1 MAGDQNSLL
10 LFNAGLTYNAG
21 APNWLGAKAG
31 ETQRVSACS
40 APHIRCRSCFLKFTP
55 QPLSIGSAV
64 RLLACAVA
72 FCFCGSFPALGQGDS
87 SSPSQGLPFL
97 NTGADSVMSQIDMVE
112 IYLEQQNKHA
122 KLLEDQKLADKKLI
136 DSGVVSALDL
146 DAPNG
151 AIVEFNRARTL
162 LQAQNSKEAMK
173 HLQKAIAEY
182 PKFVSAHV
190 GLGLAYVDQEDP
202 GLARSEFE
210 TAAKLDDKFPG
221 SFLHLG
227 RLALSQN
234 DFPAAESA
242 LEKAA
247 ALQPKDA
254 NILSVLAYAQN
265 GNHEYRHAL
274 ETAQQVHALDH
285 KGMANVH
292 YVAAS
297 AAMSLKDFDTMERE
311 LKIFLSEDPTNAF
324 APVARKN
331 LATLEHN
338 KAVLAARA
346 GNSQAATTVSVSQAL
361 QTFPN
366 TDRLKAQLAGLGD
379 ESDSATC
386 GGDCDALAEAD
397 APKIGGSNGAAS
409 DVPPSTVGRASGVWT
424 IRKNVDD
431 VALFFSV
438 SSHGHMV
445 NDLEASNIQI
455 RDDNKPP
462 ERVVQFAPQSKLP
475 LRLALLVDTS
485 GSVHDRFSFE
495 KSAATKF
502 VQKVLSNPADLGFI
516 AGFATEPTVTQDFSA
531 NPVELGAGIDNLSNG
546 GGTALFDAVSF
557 ACRKLGAYPDDE
569 RVARVLVILS
579 DGEDNSSHTSLKQ
592 SVQVAERMGVT
603 IYTVST
609 KEGLGDKT
617 DADRV
622 LEVLAERSGGDAMFP
637 GDLHT
642 LGSSL
647 DKLRDLIRS
656 RYFIAYKPADF
667 QPNGSYHAISIIA
680 EKNGKHLQV
689 RARKGYHARLAAH
702 PN

>member
-1 MAGDQNSLL
+1 MAGDQNTFLS
-10 LFNAGLTYNAG
+10 FNAALTYNAD
-21 APNWLGAKAG
+21 APSWLGAKAT
-31 ETQRVSACS
+31 ETHRVSACS
-40 APHIRCRSCFLKFTP
+40 AGPHIRCRSCFLKSTL
-55 QPLSIGSAV
+55 QPLSIGSAA

-72 FCFCGSFPALGQGDS
+72 FCFFSGLLAQGQGDS
-87 SSPSQGLPFL
+87 SEPSQGLPFL
-97 NTGADSVMSQIDMVE
+97 NTGADSVMSQMDMVE
-112 IYLEQQNKHA
+112 LYLDQQNKHA

-202 GLARSEFE
+202 GHARSEFE

-297 AAMSLKDFDTMERE
+297 AAMSLKDFETMERE
-311 LKIFLSEDPTNAF
+311 LKLFLSEDPTNAF

-346 GNSQAATTVSVSQAL
+346 GHSQAVTTVSVSEVL

-366 TDRLKAQLAGLGD
+366 TDRLKTQLATLGD
-379 ESDSATC
+379 ESDNATC
-386 GGDCDALAEAD
+386 DDCGALAEAD
-397 APKIGGSNGAAS
+397 APKIGGSNGAAT

-445 NDLEASNIQI
+445 NDLEASNIEI

-462 ERVVQFAPQSKLP
+462 EKSCNLP
-475 LRLALLVDTS
+475 
-485 GSVHDRFSFE
+485 
-495 KSAATKF
+495 
-502 VQKVLSNPADLGFI
+502 
-516 AGFATEPTVTQDFSA
+516 
-531 NPVELGAGIDNLSNG
+531 
-546 GGTALFDAVSF
+546 
-557 ACRKLGAYPDDE
+557 
-569 RVARVLVILS
+569 
-579 DGEDNSSHTSLKQ
+579 
-592 SVQVAERMGVT
+592 
-603 IYTVST
+603 
-609 KEGLGDKT
+609 
-617 DADRV
+617 
-622 LEVLAERSGGDAMFP
+622 
-637 GDLHT
+637 
-642 LGSSL
+642 
-647 DKLRDLIRS
+647 RS
-656 RYFIAYKPADF
+656 RNFLCGWPC
-667 QPNGSYHAISIIA
+667 
-680 EKNGKHLQV
+680 
-689 RARKGYHARLAAH
+689 
-702 PN
+702 

>member
-1 MAGDQNSLL
+1 VQSVPQRL
-10 LFNAGLTYNAG
+10 LFY
-21 APNWLGAKAG
+21 
-31 ETQRVSACS
+31 R
-40 APHIRCRSCFLKFTP
+40 
-55 QPLSIGSAV
+55 AV
-64 RLLACAVA
+64 QLLASVVVFWLCGAIVA
-72 FCFCGSFPALGQGDS
+72 RAQILG
-87 SSPSQGLPFL
+87 L
-97 NTGADSVMSQIDMVE
+97 NLGPDAGMSQVDFAQ
-112 IYLEQQNKHA
+112 IYLETENRRVKNIEQLKAH
-122 KLLEDQKLADKKLI
+122 DKELV
-136 DSGVVSALDL
+136 DSGAVSALDL
-146 DAPNG
+146 EAPNG
-151 AIVEFNRARTL
+151 AVEEFNRARSL
-162 LQAQNSKEAMK
+162 MKAQNSKEALK
-173 HLQKAIAEY
+173 HLQKAVAQY
-182 PKFVSAHV
+182 PKFVSAHI

-202 GLARSEFE
+202 GRAKSEFE
-210 TAAKLDDKFPG
+210 EAAKLDDKFPG

-234 DFPAAESA
+234 DFTTAESA

-247 ALQPKDA
+247 SLRPKDVT
-254 NILSVLAYAQN
+254 ILSVLTYAQN
-265 GNHEYRHAL
+265 GTHQYRQAL
-274 ETAQQVHALDH
+274 ETAQLVHTLDH

-297 AAMSLKDFDTMERE
+297 AAMSLNDFETMERE
-311 LKIFLSEDPTNAF
+311 LKFFLSEDPTNAS
-324 APVARKN
+324 APVARQN
-331 LATLEHN
+331 LAAIEHN

-346 GNSQAATTVSVSQAL
+346 ANSQATATGAASQPV

-366 TDRLKAQLAGLGD
+366 TDRLKTQLTAVGN

-386 GGDCDALAEAD
+386 DDCGALAEAD
-397 APKIGGSNGAAS
+397 APKIGGNNGAAS
-409 DVPPSTVGRASGVWT
+409 DAPRSPVARTGGVWT

-455 RDDNKPP
+455 RDDNKAP
-462 ERVVQFAPQSKLP
+462 EKVVQFAPQSKLP

-495 KSAATKF
+495 KKAATKF

-531 NPVELGAGIDNLSNG
+531 DPVELGKGIDNLSNG
-546 GGTALFDAVSF
+546 GGTSLFDAVSF
-557 ACRKLGAYPDDE
+557 ACRKLGEYPDDE

-579 DGEDNSSHTSLKQ
+579 DGEDNSSHGTLKQ
-592 SVQVAERMGVT
+592 SIRVAERAGVT

-617 DADRV
+617 DADKV
-622 LEVLAERSGGDAMFP
+622 LEVLAESSGGEAMFP

-642 LGSSL
+642 LGASL

-656 RYFIAYKPADF
+656 RYFIAYKPAGF
-667 QPNGSYHAISIIA
+667 QPNGSYRTISIIA

-689 RARKGYHARLAAH
+689 RARKGYHARLEAS

>member
-1 MAGDQNSLL
+1 M
-10 LFNAGLTYNAG
+10 
-21 APNWLGAKAG
+21 
-31 ETQRVSACS
+31 
-40 APHIRCRSCFLKFTP
+40 RSRS
-55 QPLSIGSAV
+55 QPLSFKCARRRLAWVAAIWLWAEIAAVGQLPGINAGPDSAFAQV
-64 RLLACAVA
+64 DFA
-72 FCFCGSFPALGQGDS
+72 Q
-87 SSPSQGLPFL
+87 
-97 NTGADSVMSQIDMVE
+97 
-112 IYLEQQNKHA
+112 IYLETENRRLKNIEQLKAH
-122 KLLEDQKLADKKLI
+122 DKELVE
-136 DSGVVSALDL
+136 SGAVSALDL

-151 AIVEFNRARTL
+151 AIEEFNRARTL
-162 LQAQNSKEAMK
+162 LKAQNSKEAIK
-173 HLQKAIAEY
+173 HLQKAVTEY

-202 GLARSEFE
+202 GRAKSEFE
-210 TAAKLDDKFPG
+210 VAAKLDAKYPG

-247 ALQPKDA
+247 ALHPKDVD
-254 NILSVLAYAQN
+254 ILSVLAYAEN
-265 GNHEYRHAL
+265 GTRQYRSTL
-274 ETAQQVHALDH
+274 ETARRVHALDH

-297 AAMSLKDFDTMERE
+297 AAMSLNDFDTMEHE
-311 LKIFLSEDPTNAF
+311 LKFFLSEDPTNAL
-324 APVARKN
+324 APVARQN
-331 LATLEHN
+331 LAALEHN

-346 GNSQAATTVSVSQAL
+346 GNSLSATTVSVSQTQ

-366 TDRLKAQLAGLGD
+366 TDRLKAQLSTLGN
-379 ESDSATC
+379 ETDSATC
-386 GGDCDALAEAD
+386 DDCGALAEAD

-409 DVPPSTVGRASGVWT
+409 DVPPSTVGRAGGVWT
-424 IRKNVDD
+424 IHKSVDD

-462 ERVVQFAPQSKLP
+462 ERIVQFAPQSKLP

-502 VQKVLSNPADLGFI
+502 VQKVVSNPDDLGFI
-516 AGFATEPTVTQDFSA
+516 AGFATEPSVTQDFSA
-531 NPVELGAGIDNLSNG
+531 NPVELGKGIDNLSNG

-557 ACRKLGAYPDDE
+557 ACRKLGDYPDDE

-579 DGEDNSSHTSLKQ
+579 DGEDNSSHSSLKQ
-592 SVQVAERMGVT
+592 SVRVAERTGVT

-609 KEGLGDKT
+609 REDLGDK
-617 DADRV
+617 
-622 LEVLAERSGGDAMFP
+622 
-637 GDLHT
+637 
-642 LGSSL
+642 
-647 DKLRDLIRS
+647 
-656 RYFIAYKPADF
+656 
-667 QPNGSYHAISIIA
+667 
-680 EKNGKHLQV
+680 
-689 RARKGYHARLAAH
+689 
-702 PN
+702 

>member
-1 MAGDQNSLL
+1 MPS
-10 LFNAGLTYNAG
+10 
-21 APNWLGAKAG
+21 
-31 ETQRVSACS
+31 
-40 APHIRCRSCFLKFTP
+40 TP
-55 QPLSIGSAV
+55 QLLSISSAR
-64 RLLACAVA
+64 RLLASAVA
-72 FCFCGSFPALGQGDS
+72 FCFCSSLLAQGQGDS
-87 SSPSQGLPFL
+87 SFASQGLPFL
-97 NTGADSVMSQIDMVE
+97 NTGADSVMSQIDMVQL
-112 IYLEQQNKHA
+112 YLEQQNKRT
-122 KLLEDQKLADKKLI
+122 KLLEEQKLADKKLI

-162 LQAQNSKEAMK
+162 LKAQNSKEAIK
-173 HLQKAIAEY
+173 QLQKAIAQY
-182 PKFVSAHV
+182 PKFVSAYV

-202 GLARSEFE
+202 VKARSEFE

-247 ALQPKDA
+247 ALQPKDVS
-254 NILSVLAYAQN
+254 ILSVLAYAQN
-265 GNHEYRHAL
+265 GTQQYRHAL
-274 ETAQQVHALDH
+274 ETVQRVHALDH

-297 AAMSLKDFDTMERE
+297 AAMSLNDFETMERE
-311 LKIFLSEDPTNAF
+311 LTLFLSEDATNAF
-324 APVARKN
+324 APVARQN
-331 LATLEHN
+331 L
-338 KAVLAARA
+338 AVLAHNKTVRA
-346 GNSQAATTVSVSQAL
+346 AGTGNSQPTSTGAVSQPV

-366 TDRLKAQLAGLGD
+366 THRLKAQLSTLDD
-379 ESDSATC
+379 ESDRSTC
-386 GGDCDALAEAD
+386 NDCGALAEAD
-397 APKIGGSNGAAS
+397 APKLGGNNLAAS
-409 DVPPSTVGRASGVWT
+409 DVPRSPATRVGGIWT
-424 IRKNVDD
+424 IRKSVDD

-495 KSAATKF
+495 KGAATKF

-516 AGFATEPTVTQDFSA
+516 AGFASEPAITQDFSSD
-531 NPVELGAGIDNLSNG
+531 PVELGKGIDKLSNG

-579 DGEDNSSHTSLKQ
+579 DGEDNSSHSSLKQ
-592 SVQVAERMGVT
+592 SIQVAERSGVT

-622 LEVLAERSGGDAMFP
+622 LEALAERTGGEAMFP

-647 DKLRDLIRS
+647 DKLRELIRS
-656 RYFIAYKPADF
+656 RYFIAYKPANF
-667 QPNGSYHAISIIA
+667 QPNGSYHPISIIA
-680 EKNGKHLQV
+680 EKNGKRLQV
-689 RARKGYHARLAAH
+689 RARKGYHARLEAT

>member
-10 LFNAGLTYNAG
+10 SFNAGLTYNARARRLARSEG
-21 APNWLGAKAG
+21 EGPSSLGLH
-31 ETQRVSACS
+31 CS
-40 APHIRCRSCFLKFTP
+40 PHIYCRSRFLRSASQLLSFNFAKSRLVWFT
-55 QPLSIGSAV
+55 
-64 RLLACAVA
+64 A
-72 FCFCGSFPALGQGDS
+72 FWFCGQTAALAQ
-87 SSPSQGLPFL
+87 LPGI
-97 NTGADSVMSQIDMVE
+97 NTGADSAMAQVDFAQ
-112 IYLEQQNKHA
+112 IYLETENRRLKNIEEQKAQDR
-122 KLLEDQKLADKKLI
+122 KLVE
-136 DSGVVSALDL
+136 SGAVSALDL

-151 AIVEFNRARTL
+151 AIEEFNRARTL
-162 LQAQNSKEAMK
+162 LKAQNSKEAIK
-173 HLQKAIAEY
+173 HLQKAIAGY

-202 GLARSEFE
+202 GRARSEFE
-210 TAAKLDDKFPG
+210 AAAKLDDKFPG

-247 ALQPKDA
+247 TLQPKDA

-297 AAMSLKDFDTMERE
+297 AAMSLKDFETMEHE
-311 LKIFLSEDPTNAF
+311 LKIFLDEDPTNAF

-331 LATLEHN
+331 LATIEHN

-346 GNSQAATTVSVSQAL
+346 GNSQAATTGSVSQTQ

-366 TDRLKAQLAGLGD
+366 TERLKAQLAALGD
-379 ESDSATC
+379 ESDSGTC
-386 GGDCDALAEAD
+386 DDCGALAEAE
-397 APKIGGSNGAAS
+397 APKMGGNSGAAS
-409 DVPPSTVGRASGVWT
+409 DVPPSTSTRIGGVWT
-424 IRKNVDD
+424 IHKNVDD

-438 SSHGHMV
+438 SSHGRMV

-455 RDDNKPP
+455 RDDSKPP
-462 ERVVQFAPQSKLP
+462 VRVVQFAPQSKLP

-516 AGFATEPTVTQDFSA
+516 AGFASEPTVTQDFSA
-531 NPVELGAGIDNLSNG
+531 DPVELGKGIDNLANG

-557 ACRKLGAYPDDE
+557 ACRKLGEYPDGE

-579 DGEDNSSHTSLKQ
+579 DGEDNSSHGSLKQ
-592 SVQVAERMGVT
+592 SIRAAERMGVT

-617 DADRV
+617 DADKV
-622 LEVLAERSGGDAMFP
+622 LEVLAESTGGEAMFP

-667 QPNGSYHAISIIA
+667 QPNGSYRTINIIA

-689 RARKGYHARLAAH
+689 RARKGYHARLEAS

>member
-1 MAGDQNSLL
+1 MAGDQNSFLS
-10 LFNAGLTYNAG
+10 FNAALTYNAVAPAGLERRWRKPTESSG
-21 APNWLGAKAG
+21 AA
-31 ETQRVSACS
+31 VSYIGCW
-40 APHIRCRSCFLKFTP
+40 SCFLKSRP
-55 QPLSIGSAV
+55 QVLSIGSSG

-72 FCFCGSFPALGQGDS
+72 FCFCSSPLAQGQGDS
-87 SSPSQGLPFL
+87 SQPSQGLPFL

-112 IYLEQQNKHA
+112 LYVEQQNKHT
-122 KLLEDQKLADKKLI
+122 KFLEEQKLADKKLI

-151 AIVEFNRARTL
+151 AIEDFNRARTL
-162 LQAQNSKEAMK
+162 LKAQNSKEAIK
-173 HLQKAIAEY
+173 QLQKAIAGY

-202 GLARSEFE
+202 VKAKSEFE

-247 ALQPKDA
+247 SLRPKDVT
-254 NILSVLAYAQN
+254 ILSTLTYAQT
-265 GNHEYRHAL
+265 GNHQYRHAL
-274 ETAQQVHALDH
+274 ETAQQVHLLDH

-297 AAMSLKDFDTMERE
+297 AAMSINDFEIMERE
-311 LKIFLSEDPTNAF
+311 LHFFLSEDPTNAF
-324 APVARKN
+324 APVARQN
-331 LATLEHN
+331 LAALEHN
-338 KAVLAARA
+338 KAVRAAGT
-346 GNSQAATTVSVSQAL
+346 GNSQPGTTGSVSQTL

-366 TDRLKAQLAGLGD
+366 TDRLKAQLATLGD
-379 ESDSATC
+379 DPASATC
-386 GGDCDALAEAD
+386 DDCGALAEAD
-397 APKIGGSNGAAS
+397 SPKMGGNNGTAS
-409 DVPPSTVGRASGVWT
+409 DVPRSPVGHAAGVWT
-424 IRKNVDD
+424 IRKSVDD

-462 ERVVQFAPQSKLP
+462 EKVVQFAPQSKLP

-495 KSAATKF
+495 RGAATKF

-516 AGFATEPTVTQDFSA
+516 AGFATEPTVMQDFSA
-531 NPVELGAGIDNLSNG
+531 DPVELGKGIDKLANG
-546 GGTALFDAVSF
+546 GGTSLFDAVSF

-579 DGEDNSSHTSLKQ
+579 DGEDNSSHSSLKQ
-592 SVQVAERMGVT
+592 SIQVAERSGVT

-609 KEGLGDKT
+609 KEGPGDKT

-622 LEVLAERSGGDAMFP
+622 LEALAERTGGEAMFP

-647 DKLRDLIRS
+647 DKLRELIRS

-667 QPNGSYHAISIIA
+667 QPNGSYHPISIIA
-680 EKNGKHLQV
+680 EKNGKRLQV
-689 RARKGYHARLAAH
+689 RARKGYHARLEAT

>member
-1 MAGDQNSLL
+1 VQSTPQRLSFIFARRRIVWVAA
-10 LFNAGLTYNAG
+10 F
-21 APNWLGAKAG
+21 WLGG
-31 ETQRVSACS
+31 QISAS
-40 APHIRCRSCFLKFTP
+40 A
-55 QPLSIGSAV
+55 Q
-64 RLLACAVA
+64 
-72 FCFCGSFPALGQGDS
+72 
-87 SSPSQGLPFL
+87 LPGI
-97 NTGADSVMSQIDMVE
+97 NTGADSAMAQVDFAQ
-112 IYLEQQNKHA
+112 IYLETENRR
-122 KLLEDQKLADKKLI
+122 LENIEKRKAEDKALV
-136 DSGVVSALDL
+136 DSGAVSALDL
-146 DAPNG
+146 EAPNN
-151 AIVEFNRARTL
+151 AVEEFNRARIL
-162 LQAQNSKEAMK
+162 LKAQNSKDAIK
-173 HLQKAIAEY
+173 HLQKAIADY
-182 PKFVSAHV
+182 PKFVSAHL

-202 GLARSEFE
+202 GHAKGEFE
-210 TAAKLDDKFPG
+210 AAAKLDDKFPG

-234 DFPAAESA
+234 DFPSAESA

-247 ALQPKDA
+247 SLRPKDVT
-254 NILSVLAYAQN
+254 ILSVLAYAQN
-265 GNHEYRHAL
+265 GTHQYRHVL
-274 ETAQQVHALDH
+274 ETAQQVHALEH

-297 AAMSLKDFDTMERE
+297 SAMSINDFDAMERQ
-311 LKIFLSEDPTNAF
+311 LNLFLDEDPTNAL
-324 APVARKN
+324 APVARQN
-331 LATLEHN
+331 LTVLAHN
-338 KAVLAARA
+338 KAVRAAGA
-346 GNSQAATTVSVSQAL
+346 GNSQRTSTEAVSQTL

-366 TDRLKAQLAGLGD
+366 TERLKAQLAALGD
-379 ESDSATC
+379 DPAATC
-386 GGDCDALAEAD
+386 DDCGDLAEAD
-397 APKIGGSNGAAS
+397 SPKLGGEAGPAS
-409 DVPPSTVGRASGVWT
+409 DVPRNLPRTGGVWT

-445 NDLEASNIQI
+445 DDLEASNIQI

-462 ERVVQFAPQSKLP
+462 VRIVQFAPQSKLP

-502 VQKVLSNPADLGFI
+502 VQKVLSNPSDLGFI
-516 AGFATEPTVTQDFSA
+516 AGFATEPTVTQDFSVD
-531 NPVELGAGIDNLSNG
+531 PVALGKGIDQLGNG

-557 ACRKLGAYPDDE
+557 ACRKLAEYPDGE

-579 DGEDNSSHTSLKQ
+579 DGEDNSSHGSLKQ
-592 SVQVAERMGVT
+592 SVQISERTGVT

-617 DADRV
+617 DADKV
-622 LEVLAERSGGDAMFP
+622 LEMLAERSGGEAMFP

-667 QPNGSYHAISIIA
+667 QPNGSYRTINIIA
-680 EKNGKHLQV
+680 ERNGKHLQV
-689 RARKGYHARLAAH
+689 RARKGYHARLQAS

>member
-1 MAGDQNSLL
+1 M
-10 LFNAGLTYNAG
+10 
-21 APNWLGAKAG
+21 
-31 ETQRVSACS
+31 
-40 APHIRCRSCFLKFTP
+40 RSIS
-55 QPLSIGSAV
+55 QPLSFNFA
-64 RLLACAVA
+64 RRRLACVA
-72 FCFCGSFPALGQGDS
+72 AFWLCGQVAALAQ
-87 SSPSQGLPFL
+87 LPGI
-97 NTGADSVMSQIDMVE
+97 NTGPDSAMAQVDFAQ
-112 IYLEQQNKHA
+112 IYLETENRR
-122 KLLEDQKLADKKLI
+122 LANIEKRKAQDRELVE
-136 DSGVVSALDL
+136 SGAVSALDL
-146 DAPNG
+146 EAPNN
-151 AIVEFNRARTL
+151 AVEEFNRARSL
-162 LQAQNSKEAMK
+162 LKAQNSKEAIK
-173 HLQKAIAEY
+173 HLQKAIADY
-182 PKFVSAHV
+182 PKFVSAHL

-202 GLARSEFE
+202 GRAKGEFE

-227 RLALSQN
+227 RLALLQN

-247 ALQPKDA
+247 SLRPKDVT
-254 NILSVLAYAQN
+254 ILSTLTYAQT
-265 GNHEYRHAL
+265 GNHQYRHAL
-274 ETAQQVHALDH
+274 ETVQRVHVLDH

-297 AAMSLKDFDTMERE
+297 AAMSINDFEIMERE
-311 LKIFLSEDPTNAF
+311 LNFFLSEDPTNAF
-324 APVARKN
+324 APVARQN
-331 LATLEHN
+331 LAVLAHN
-338 KAVLAARA
+338 KAV
-346 GNSQAATTVSVSQAL
+346 QAAGPGSSQPTTTGAVPQPL

-366 TDRLKAQLAGLGD
+366 TERLKAQLATLGD
-379 ESDSATC
+379 DPASTSCDDC
-386 GGDCDALAEAD
+386 GALAEAD
-397 APKIGGSNGAAS
+397 SPRLDGNSGPAS
-409 DVPPSTVGRASGVWT
+409 DASRSLPSRTGGVWT
-424 IRKNVDD
+424 IRKSVDD

-438 SSHGHMV
+438 TSHGHLV

-455 RDDNKPP
+455 RDDNKAP

-516 AGFATEPTVTQDFSA
+516 AGFATEPAVTQDFSA
-531 NPVELGAGIDNLSNG
+531 DPVELGKGIDNLTNG
-546 GGTALFDAVSF
+546 GGTSLFDAVSF
-557 ACRKLGAYPDDE
+557 ACRKLGEYPDGE

-579 DGEDNSSHTSLKQ
+579 DGEDNSSHSTLKQ
-592 SVQVAERMGVT
+592 SVQIAERTGVT

-609 KEGLGDKT
+609 REDIGDKT
-617 DADRV
+617 DADKV
-622 LEVLAERSGGDAMFP
+622 LEVLAERTGGEAMFP

-656 RYFIAYKPADF
+656 RYFIAYKPAEF
-667 QPNGSYHAISIIA
+667 QPNGSYHTISIIA

-689 RARKGYHARLAAH
+689 RSRKGYHARLEAS

>member
-1 MAGDQNSLL
+1 MAGDQNSFLS
-10 LFNAGLTYNAG
+10 FNAALTYNAVAPAGLERRWRKPTESSG
-21 APNWLGAKAG
+21 AA
-31 ETQRVSACS
+31 VSYIGCW
-40 APHIRCRSCFLKFTP
+40 SCFLKSRP
-55 QPLSIGSAV
+55 QVLSIGSSG

-72 FCFCGSFPALGQGDS
+72 FCFCSSPLAQGQGDS
-87 SSPSQGLPFL
+87 SQPSQGLPFL

-112 IYLEQQNKHA
+112 LYVEQQNKHT
-122 KLLEDQKLADKKLI
+122 KFLEEQKLADKKLI

-151 AIVEFNRARTL
+151 AIEDFNRARTL
-162 LQAQNSKEAMK
+162 LKAQNSKEAIK
-173 HLQKAIAEY
+173 QLQKAIAGY

-202 GLARSEFE
+202 VKAKSEFE

-247 ALQPKDA
+247 ALQPKDV

-265 GNHEYRHAL
+265 GTHQYGHAL
-274 ETAQQVHALDH
+274 ETAQLVHTLDH

-297 AAMSLKDFDTMERE
+297 AAMSLRDFEAMERE
-311 LKIFLSEDPTNAF
+311 LKLFLSEDPTNAF

-331 LATLEHN
+331 LAALEHN
-338 KAVLAARA
+338 KAVRAAGA
-346 GNSQAATTVSVSQAL
+346 ANSLSATTVSVSQAQ

-366 TDRLKAQLAGLGD
+366 TDRLKAQLATLGD
-379 ESDSATC
+379 ESDSCDDC
-386 GGDCDALAEAD
+386 GALAEAD
-397 APKIGGSNGAAS
+397 APKLGGDSGAVS
-409 DVPPSTVGRASGVWT
+409 DAPRNVARGAGGVWT

-445 NDLEASNIQI
+445 NDLEASNIKI

-462 ERVVQFAPQSKLP
+462 ARVVQFAPQSKLP

-485 GSVHDRFSFE
+485 GSVHNRFSFE

-516 AGFATEPTVTQDFSA
+516 AGFASEPSVTQDFSA
-531 NPVELGAGIDNLSNG
+531 DPIELGKGIDNLANG
-546 GGTALFDAVSF
+546 GGTALFDAVLF

-579 DGEDNSSHTSLKQ
+579 DGEDNSSHGTLKQ
-592 SVQVAERMGVT
+592 SIRVAEKTGVT

-617 DADRV
+617 DADKV
-622 LEVLAERSGGDAMFP
+622 LEVLAERTGGEAMFP
-637 GDLHT
+637 GDLRT

-667 QPNGSYHAISIIA
+667 QPNGNYHTISIIA

-689 RARKGYHARLAAH
+689 RARKGYHARLEAS